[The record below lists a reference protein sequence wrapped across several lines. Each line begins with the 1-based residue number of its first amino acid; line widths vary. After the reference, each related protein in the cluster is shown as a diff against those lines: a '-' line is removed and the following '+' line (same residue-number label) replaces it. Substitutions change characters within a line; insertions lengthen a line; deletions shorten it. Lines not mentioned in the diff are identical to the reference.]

1 MTTENN
7 NQISMESTLEYSKKT
22 SRATARRLSM
32 FFLRRLILLMITIVI
47 GVYITILVANMG
59 GYVDTILKSAIREEV
74 NMEVAAMTAK
84 TPMTTEARTEL
95 AESMIAER
103 ERLAGL
109 DQPFVRRS
117 ITHLKNALLLNFG
130 RARFMISDH
139 GSRLVRNIILE
150 RLPATLLL
158 MGTSQL
164 LLFAVSLFLALMVSR
179 HYGSIWDKLI
189 VALSPTSSIPPWF
202 YGIFL
207 ILIFAA
213 WLKVLPFGGMVAAP
227 PPPTKLGY
235 FFSVLKHMIL
245 PASSLFIS
253 SFLINT
259 YSWRTFF
266 LIYSSEDYVDMAKA
280 KGLSSRAIER
290 RYILR
295 PTLPNIITSFALMLV
310 GIWTGATLTET
321 VFLWP
326 GLGTTIYQ
334 AVSKFDTAVIVGT
347 TIIQAYMLGIT
358 VFFLDFLYAI
368 VDPRVKLGG
377 GN

>member
-1 MTTENN
+1 MATEKKN
-7 NQISMESTLEYSKKT
+7 ITLESTVEYSKQA
-22 SRATARRLSM
+22 SRATAKRLIR
-32 FFLRRLILLMITIVI
+32 FFFRRLILLMITIVV
-47 GVYITILVANMG
+47 GVYITIIVANMG
-59 GYVDTILKSAIREEV
+59 GYVDVILKSSIREEV
-74 NMEVAAMTAK
+74 TMEVAAIAAKSYMT
-84 TPMTTEARTEL
+84 EDVRREL
-95 AESMIAER
+95 IERGIQER
-103 ERLAGL
+103 EKLAGL

-117 ITHLKNALLLNFG
+117 LTHLKNALTLNFG

-139 GSRLVRNIILE
+139 GSRYVRNIILE

-164 LLFAVSLFLALMVSR
+164 LLFVVSLFLALAVSR
-179 HYGSIWDKLI
+179 HYGSFWDKLI

-207 ILIFAA
+207 ILFFAA
-213 WLKVLPFGGMVAAP
+213 WLKILPFGGMVDAP
-227 PPPTKLGY
+227 PPPTKIGY
-235 FFSVLKHMIL
+235 FLSVLKHMIL
-245 PASSLFIS
+245 PAFSLFIS
-253 SFLINT
+253 SFMINT

-295 PTLPNIITSFALMLV
+295 PTMPSIITSFALMLV

-326 GLGTTIYQ
+326 GLGTIIYQ
-334 AVSKFDTAVIVGT
+334 AVSRYDTAVIVGT
-347 TIIQAYMLGIT
+347 TIIQAYLLGIT
-358 VFFLDFLYAI
+358 VFLLDFLYAI

-377 GN
+377 SN

>member
-1 MTTENN
+1 MTTNN
-7 NQISMESTLEYSKKT
+7 DNNISLEYSKKT
-22 SRATARRLSM
+22 SRATARRLAL
-32 FFLRRLILLMITIVI
+32 FFLRRLLLLIITVVI
-47 GVYITILVANMG
+47 GVYVTILVANMG
-59 GYVDTILKSAIREEV
+59 GYVDIILKSTIREEV
-74 NMEVAAMTAK
+74 NIEVATMTAK
-84 TPMTTEARTEL
+84 KPIPIEERTKLVET
-95 AESMIAER
+95 MILER
-103 ERLAGL
+103 EKIAGL
-109 DQPFVRRS
+109 DQPFIRRS
-117 ITHLKNALLLNFG
+117 FTHLKNALTLNLG

-164 LLFAVSLFLALMVSR
+164 LLFAVSLFLALVVSR
-179 HYGSIWDKLI
+179 HYGSFWDKII

-202 YGIFL
+202 YGLFL
-207 ILIFAA
+207 ILFFAA
-213 WLKVLPFGGMVAAP
+213 WLKVLPFGGMVSAP
-227 PPPTKLGY
+227 PPPTKFGY
-235 FFSVLKHMIL
+235 FLSVLEHMIL
-245 PASSLFIS
+245 PASALFIS
-253 SFLINT
+253 GFFIST

-295 PTLPNIITSFALMLV
+295 PTLPNIITSFALLLV

-326 GLGTTIYQ
+326 GLGTTIYE
-334 AVSKFDTAVIVGT
+334 AISKFDTAVIVGT
-347 TIIQAYMLGIT
+347 TIIQAYLLGIT
-358 VFFLDFLYAI
+358 VFLLDFLYAI

-377 GN
+377 GNRVK

>member
-1 MTTENN
+1 MATEKKN
-7 NQISMESTLEYSKKT
+7 ITLESTVEYSKQA
-22 SRATARRLSM
+22 SRATAKRLIR
-32 FFLRRLILLMITIVI
+32 FFFRRLILLMITIVV
-47 GVYITILVANMG
+47 GVYITIIVANMG
-59 GYVDTILKSAIREEV
+59 GYVDVILKSSIREEV
-74 NMEVAAMTAK
+74 TMEVAAIAAKSYMT
-84 TPMTTEARTEL
+84 EDVRREL
-95 AESMIAER
+95 IERGIQER
-103 ERLAGL
+103 EKLAGL

-117 ITHLKNALLLNFG
+117 LTHLKNALTLNFG

-139 GSRLVRNIILE
+139 GSRYVRNIILE

-164 LLFAVSLFLALMVSR
+164 LLFVVSLFLALAVSR
-179 HYGSIWDKLI
+179 HYGSFWDKLI

-207 ILIFAA
+207 ILFFAA
-213 WLKVLPFGGMVAAP
+213 WLKILPFGGMVDAP
-227 PPPTKLGY
+227 PPPTKIGY
-235 FFSVLKHMIL
+235 FLSVLKHMIL
-245 PASSLFIS
+245 PAFSLFIS
-253 SFLINT
+253 SFMINT

-295 PTLPNIITSFALMLV
+295 PTMPSIITSFALMLV

-326 GLGTTIYQ
+326 GLGTIIYQ
-334 AVSKFDTAVIVGT
+334 AVSRYDTAVIVGT
-347 TIIQAYMLGIT
+347 TIIQAYLLGIT
-358 VFFLDFLYAI
+358 VFLLDFLYAI

-377 GN
+377 SK

>member
-7 NQISMESTLEYSKKT
+7 NQISMESTLEYSKRT
-22 SRATARRLSM
+22 SRATARRLSL

-164 LLFAVSLFLALMVSR
+164 LLFVVSLFLALMVSR

>member
-7 NQISMESTLEYSKKT
+7 IALESTIEYSKKA
-22 SRATARRLSM
+22 SRATAKRLARFFIRRL
-32 FFLRRLILLMITIVI
+32 LLLMITIVV
-47 GVYITILVANMG
+47 GVYVTILVANMG
-59 GYVDTILKSAIREEV
+59 GYVDVILKSSIREEV
-74 NMEVAAMTAK
+74 NMEVAAMAAK
-84 TPMTTEARTEL
+84 SNMSPEARAQL

-103 ERLAGL
+103 EQIAGL
-109 DQPFVRRS
+109 DQPFMRRS
-117 ITHLKNALLLNFG
+117 LTHLKNALTLNFG

-164 LLFAVSLFLALMVSR
+164 LLFGVTLFLALIVSR
-179 HYGSIWDKLI
+179 HYGSFWDKLI
-189 VALSPTSSIPPWF
+189 VTLSPTSSIPPWF

-213 WLKVLPFGGMVAAP
+213 WLKVLPFGGMVSAP
-227 PPPTKLGY
+227 PPPTQLGY
-235 FFSVLKHMIL
+235 FLNVLKHMIL
-245 PASSLFIS
+245 PAGSLFIS
-253 SFLINT
+253 GFLIST

-295 PTLPNIITSFALMLV
+295 PTLPNIITSFALLLV

-321 VFLWP
+321 IFLWP
-326 GLGTTIYQ
+326 GLGTTIYT
-334 AVSKFDTAVIVGT
+334 AVSKYDTAVIVGT
-347 TIIQAYMLGIT
+347 TIIQAYLLGIT

-377 GN
+377 GK

>member
-1 MTTENN
+1 MATEKKY
-7 NQISMESTLEYSKKT
+7 IALESTVEYSKQA
-22 SRATARRLSM
+22 SRATAKRLIR
-32 FFLRRLILLMITIVI
+32 FFFRRLILLIITIVV
-47 GVYITILVANMG
+47 GVYLTIIVANMG
-59 GYVDTILKSAIREEV
+59 GYVDKILDAAIREEV
-74 NMEVAAMTAK
+74 NMQVAQIAAQSGGMSDDVRR
-84 TPMTTEARTEL
+84 E
-95 AESMIAER
+95 MIER
-103 ERLAGL
+103 EIALRRSVAGL
-109 DQPFVRRS
+109 DQPFIRRS
-117 ITHLKNALLLNFG
+117 LTHLKNALTLNFG

-139 GSRLVRNIILE
+139 GSRYVRNIILE

-164 LLFAVSLFLALMVSR
+164 LLFVVSLFLALAVSR
-179 HYGSIWDKLI
+179 HYGSFWDKLI

-213 WLKVLPFGGMVAAP
+213 WLKILPFGGMVDAP
-227 PPPTKLGY
+227 PPPTKIGY
-235 FFSVLKHMIL
+235 FLSVLKHMIL
-245 PASSLFIS
+245 PAFSLFIS
-253 SFLINT
+253 SFMINT

-280 KGLSSRAIER
+280 KGLGSRAIER

-295 PTLPNIITSFALMLV
+295 PTMPSIITSFALMLV

-326 GLGTTIYQ
+326 GLGTIIYE
-334 AVSKFDTAVIVGT
+334 AVSRYDTAVIVGT
-347 TIIQAYMLGIT
+347 TIIQAYLLGIT
-358 VFFLDFLYAI
+358 VFLLDFLYAI

-377 GN
+377 K